1 MGWEEA
7 GRDVPLPRNRMPNFL
22 RCRFI
27 ENVRDREFWYH
38 TLVGQ
43 RLRCR
48 INGLQALPNKR
59 AASLTVSV
67 SDLFLICFYYKCPKL
82 SEIWGSSCS
91 CFPTVTIGTEVFSS
105 SIEPL
110 RVEFCLAVTSYNLT
124 RCSSSSTL
132 FFNTVLTPAA
142 TINNESSRKS
152 RLRSQTSGT
161 RGGT

>member
-91 CFPTVTIGTEVFSS
+91 CFPTVTIGVQLFSS
-105 SIEPL
+105 SIELL
-110 RVEFCLAVTSYNLT
+110 RVEFCLAVTSYNRTSDPLVAA
-124 RCSSSSTL
+124 CS
-132 FFNTVLTPAA
+132 
-142 TINNESSRKS
+142 
-152 RLRSQTSGT
+152 
-161 RGGT
+161 